1 MDRAFQSSAYVTPSL
16 CSGQALSRFCGLSN
30 VANAG
35 LRKVRATQNA
45 DLKALAHR
53 TEYLTGTQFGGMLG
67 QVGSKLCVLVPR
79 DGATKAGKR
88 CRTLAPPATL
98 WRGGEAVLEVDL
110 AKCTGCGQCTE
121 VCPTGA
127 LRVEGGHAVVDAGL
141 CRGCEACV
149 PACPQDALAW
159 KEAPVVAVRQEAPAA
174 LKADRGGALV
184 RAAPA
189 PWHRRVVPVLASMM
203 RFTGQEVLPR
213 VLEAIATSGDE
224 RSARPQAPHV
234 PTVGQ
239 RLSGRGRTRQ
249 RRRGRHGRG

>member
-1 MDRAFQSSAYVTPSL
+1 
-16 CSGQALSRFCGLSN
+16 
-30 VANAG
+30 
-35 LRKVRATQNA
+35 
-45 DLKALAHR
+45 
-53 TEYLTGTQFGGMLG
+53 
-67 QVGSKLCVLVPR
+67 
-79 DGATKAGKR
+79 
-88 CRTLAPPATL
+88 
-98 WRGGEAVLEVDL
+98 VLEVDL

-189 PWHRRVVPVLASMM
+189 PWHRRVVPVLASMI

-213 VLEAIATSGDE
+213 VLEAIATSGEE